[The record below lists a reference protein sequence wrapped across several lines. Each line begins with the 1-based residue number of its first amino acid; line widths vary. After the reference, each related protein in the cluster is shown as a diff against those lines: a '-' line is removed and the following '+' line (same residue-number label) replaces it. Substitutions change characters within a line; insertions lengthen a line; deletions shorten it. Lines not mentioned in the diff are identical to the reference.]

1 MESRKWEQIK
11 DDNLVDIYRILQEIK
26 QHFLQ
31 SLLGQVLELK
41 FSFLNCP
48 YVCVCVC
55 ILNKLSSFKS
65 FSALSKLHAWYQLWM
80 DSPQITV
87 NFLVPIIPYAHT
99 HTHAQSKQFIKISLI
114 RWEPCIFKATTKQN
128 NEKNPPLFYVTCP

>member
-48 YVCVCVC
+48 YVCVCA
-55 ILNKLSSFKS
+55 F
-65 FSALSKLHAWYQLWM
+65 
-80 DSPQITV
+80 
-87 NFLVPIIPYAHT
+87 
-99 HTHAQSKQFIKISLI
+99 
-114 RWEPCIFKATTKQN
+114 
-128 NEKNPPLFYVTCP
+128 